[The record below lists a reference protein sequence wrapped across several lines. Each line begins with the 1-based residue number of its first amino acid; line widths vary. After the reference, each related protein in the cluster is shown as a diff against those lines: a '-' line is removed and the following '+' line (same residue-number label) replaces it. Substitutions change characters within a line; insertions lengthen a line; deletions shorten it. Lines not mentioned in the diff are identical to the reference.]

1 MSARLVSEALAM
13 LCLTRAPGAAQVS
26 GLSSRIE
33 QSSQQRLNEFWAR
46 ILSEALRLARRPSPV
61 AVGLQLS
68 FTPDLAGL
76 GVCGAG
82 GSMAVRAV
90 SPKPYVLKCARLSR
104 SSFASLG

>member
-46 ILSEALRLARRPSPV
+46 ILSAGAALSPSPV

-68 FTPDLAGL
+68 FYAGFSRNL
-76 GVCGAG
+76 SLIGRVRRWRVYG
-82 GSMAVRAV
+82 GSGGEPEAVRAEMRAAF
-90 SPKPYVLKCARLSR
+90 S
-104 SSFASLG
+104 

>member
-1 MSARLVSEALAM
+1 M

-46 ILSEALRLARRPSPV
+46 ILSVGAALSPSPV

>member
-46 ILSEALRLARRPSPV
+46 ILSEALRLARRPSQSV
-61 AVGLQLS
+61 CS
-68 FTPDLAGL
+68 LAL
-76 GVCGAG
+76 
-82 GSMAVRAV
+82 R
-90 SPKPYVLKCARLSR
+90 RI
-104 SSFASLG
+104 

>member
-1 MSARLVSEALAM
+1 M

-46 ILSEALRLARRPSPV
+46 ILSVSAALSPSPV

-68 FTPDLAGL
+68 FTPD
-76 GVCGAG
+76 
-82 GSMAVRAV
+82 
-90 SPKPYVLKCARLSR
+90 
-104 SSFASLG
+104 